1 MQIDLPDDIGLT
13 AQEVKREIAIVLYQ
27 REAVSLAK
35 AATISAMTRLEFQR
49 LLASRD
55 IPIHYD
61 VHDLDADISHLSE
74 LGRLP

>member
-1 MQIDLPDDIGLT
+1 MQIDLLDDIGLT
-13 AQEVKREIAIVLYQ
+13 AQEVKREIAIILYQ

-35 AATISAMTRLEFQR
+35 AATLSDMTRLEFQR
-49 LLASRD
+49 LPASRG

-61 VHDLDADISHLSE
+61 AHDLDADISHLSR